1 MCGPNLNRH
10 LAKIG
15 IQLGP
20 REQKTAVHSG
30 PTYYILLYIISY
42 YSMKQFS
49 HFSCGSLPNWR
60 QRGVPQILPHLA
72 TFVQQNLQP
81 SHTQPISTCSDLLGW
96 GTLLNALGSDLM
108 KVSVPISWCL
118 APPKKK
124 TNLCPKEDLFKW
136 HNYQTLPSLPY
147 SNPSNSPRDE
157 PTMSSQPSLPAK
169 NGKEW
174 CWAEW
179 NGNSWEAIAFAI
191 SLPAQLLLQW
201 NGKPHL
207 LICHGAGVVH
217 LSHLSH
223 VALVVLTGLDRR
235 IGYLGSICG
244 KLSQHFLDD

>member
-108 KVSVPISWCL
+108 KVSVPIS
-118 APPKKK
+118 
-124 TNLCPKEDLFKW
+124 
-136 HNYQTLPSLPY
+136 
-147 SNPSNSPRDE
+147 
-157 PTMSSQPSLPAK
+157 
-169 NGKEW
+169 
-174 CWAEW
+174 
-179 NGNSWEAIAFAI
+179 
-191 SLPAQLLLQW
+191 
-201 NGKPHL
+201 
-207 LICHGAGVVH
+207 
-217 LSHLSH
+217 
-223 VALVVLTGLDRR
+223 
-235 IGYLGSICG
+235 
-244 KLSQHFLDD
+244 